1 MTKSIRRDV
10 TSAVAI
16 TREIS
21 PRWRDLCRQEEL
33 RDKERE
39 MWEEKFKAEL
49 KMTKKEIELDRTAK
63 AGLAELPQFPF
74 KGTA

>member
-21 PRWRDLCRQEEL
+21 YFEL
-33 RDKERE
+33 TASEIVYYDR
-39 MWEEKFKAEL
+39 L
-49 KMTKKEIELDRTAK
+49 KCCEDIDSMFPGEIFL
-63 AGLAELPQFPF
+63 
-74 KGTA
+74 KGTKFTIVLTEKYQTATRRVMAKIS